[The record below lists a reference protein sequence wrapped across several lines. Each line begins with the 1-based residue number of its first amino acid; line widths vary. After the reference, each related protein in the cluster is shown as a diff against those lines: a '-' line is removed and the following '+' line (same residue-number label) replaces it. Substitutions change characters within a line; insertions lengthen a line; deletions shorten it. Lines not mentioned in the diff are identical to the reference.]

1 MFTQKIFEL
10 IEAGTILK
18 VKNLPIVLIQSI
30 ELDPDPI
37 SYDHTVPFL
46 VEFINGRN

>member
-1 MFTQKIFEL
+1 MFTKRITEL

-37 SYDHTVPFL
+37 CYDCTVPFL
-46 VEFINGRN
+46 VEFNNGRN